1 MPLGFSKEPG
11 RPSRNRLAEG
21 KIVSK
26 DRDVVSHVSDT
37 ALWVAMYRAME
48 TDRPDAIFRDPYA
61 RRLAGAKGETILA
74 TMPQARRQAWA
85 MIVRTKVFDE
95 IITRLVAECGVDSV
109 LNLAAGLDTRPFR
122 LSLPPGLRWTDA
134 DFSDIVEYKR
144 GQLAGETPSCI
155 YESVAVDLA
164 DERARRALF
173 DRVAARS
180 KRTLVVS
187 EGLLIYLMS
196 DHVRSIGSDLAAY
209 ASFAYWLFDLAGPL
223 LLKFMNR
230 TWGRRLDPAQA
241 RFQFAP
247 EEGPRFFEPL
257 GWRTAEYHSNWD
269 EARRLKREMPLKW
282 IWNLMVMLSWP
293 ARRRE
298 FRTMAGTVLVERIPS
313 I

>member
-95 IITRLVAECGVDSV
+95 IITRLVGECGVDSV

-134 DFSDIVEYKR
+134 DFSDI
-144 GQLAGETPSCI
+144 
-155 YESVAVDLA
+155 
-164 DERARRALF
+164 
-173 DRVAARS
+173 
-180 KRTLVVS
+180 
-187 EGLLIYLMS
+187 
-196 DHVRSIGSDLAAY
+196 
-209 ASFAYWLFDLAGPL
+209 
-223 LLKFMNR
+223 
-230 TWGRRLDPAQA
+230 
-241 RFQFAP
+241 
-247 EEGPRFFEPL
+247 
-257 GWRTAEYHSNWD
+257 
-269 EARRLKREMPLKW
+269 
-282 IWNLMVMLSWP
+282 
-293 ARRRE
+293 
-298 FRTMAGTVLVERIPS
+298 
-313 I
+313 